1 VNYKDGLAITALDL
15 ASVAPIMNTLDL
27 ATLSHYIRSR
37 LGDKCGAFLVTCV
50 YRPSESREIGA
61 AHGFEQSCSGMA
73 C

>member
-50 YRPSESREIGA
+50 YRPSES
-61 AHGFEQSCSGMA
+61 
-73 C
+73 